1 MRYENLIQASLFTP
15 TPKDEDVMGLNLC
28 LMGDV
33 GIAKTSKVGQVARLF
48 ELYLQLVYGGRSG
61 PQDLVVYLPKETDQG
76 YVNSPCISGLVKGLD
91 KNSILFLDEVTETR
105 PDVLAIFQSMV
116 LERELGGHKIP
127 CPVILAGNPSA
138 IATNGQKLSRPFCN
152 RLTIVEVQ
160 PPSVAEYMDYLDGK
174 EQKLE
179 TQCPEKER
187 ARVLAAW
194 PSAYNAARVLQGNFL
209 RAHQYDG
216 IFASKMEGPWRPK
229 SIEDLSFATPRS
241 NETAL
246 HIIASSIV
254 HGLRPIER
262 DTLLKGTVGSRWLD
276 MFVQYEAT
284 SGIIPNAEK
293 WLENDGRGFEHNPAR
308 PDITLLLL
316 SRAVQEAATQASPV
330 AKEKYAG
337 TILRTMG
344 QVLESDP
351 LSIDF
356 ILIIE
361 KAMARAGIQTIA
373 TMREVDAEKY
383 NAMRRKLDNAK
394 GAA

>member
-1 MRYENLIQASLFTP
+1 MRYEHLIQASLFTP
-15 TPKDEDVMGLNLC
+15 TPKDEDVMGLNLW

-160 PPSVAEYMDYLDGK
+160 PPSVAQYMDYLDGK

-216 IFASKMEGPWRPK
+216 VFASKMEGPWRPK

-284 SGIIPNAEK
+284 SGIIPDAEK

-316 SRAVQEAATQASPV
+316 SRAVQEAATQATQV
-330 AKEKYAG
+330 AGDKYAG
-337 TILRTMG
+337 VIWRTMG
-344 QVLESDP
+344 EVLEQDP
-351 LSIDF
+351 MSVEF
-356 ILIIE
+356 LITIE
-361 KAMARAGIQTIA
+361 TALTRAYLNLPRHQLT
-373 TMREVDAEKY
+373 TDPEKY
-383 NAMRRKLDNAK
+383 NKLRRKLDNAK